1 MLVSEERIPILAITY
16 APNLWKLFLMYAR
29 DPVGKA
35 LPTVHMSPFPEPA
48 QFIEKILHGVPEG
61 CPYRYVAALTHS
73 LAYSLATHL
82 LTLTHS
88 YSLAYSITGLLTHS
102 LAYSLAYSLTHSL
115 TYLLTYSLTHSLTH

>member
-1 MLVSEERIPILAITY
+1 MLVREERIPILAITY

-61 CPYRYVAALTHS
+61 CPYRYVAALTQS
-73 LAYSLATHL
+73 LAYSLATHSLTHL
-82 LTLTHS
+82 LTLT
-88 YSLAYSITGLLTHS
+88 LWLTQ
-102 LAYSLAYSLTHSL
+102 SLAYSLTHW
-115 TYLLTYSLTHSLTH
+115 LTH